1 MSVRVLLIE
10 DDPDLREGL
19 TAFLAEAGFD
29 VRPLRDALDLV
40 AEIDAFAPDVVVLD
54 LNLPGLDGF
63 SAALAVLER
72 RTLGIV
78 VLTGRTGREDRVR
91 GLSIGVDHYITK
103 PADPEELVLVIR
115 NLHRRLRADNAEADA
130 AADEWRFERD
140 LWRLTAPGGGVV
152 TLSRTDYHVL
162 APLIAHPG
170 TPVSRTDLLANR
182 EPGTA
187 IDDARGLDLIVFRL
201 RRKVER
207 ETGEQLPVLSVR
219 GVGYVFAGKAR
230 VR

>member
-1 MSVRVLLIE
+1 MLLIE
-10 DDPDLREGL
+10 DDLDLREGL
-19 TAFLAEAGFD
+19 GAFLSGSGFD
-29 VRPLRDALDLV
+29 VRALGDALDLG
-40 AEIDAFAPDVVVLD
+40 AELDAFAPDVVVLD

-63 SAALAVLER
+63 SAALAVRER

-78 VLTGRTGREDRVR
+78 VLTGRTAREDRVHS
-91 GLSIGVDHYITK
+91 LSIGVDHYITK

-115 NLHRRLRADNAEADA
+115 NLHRRLRADGAEPETSAE
-130 AADEWRFERD
+130 EWRFERS
-140 LWRLTAPGGGVV
+140 LWRLTAPGGGSV

-162 APLIAHPG
+162 APLIERPG

-182 EPGTA
+182 EPGTT

-207 ETGEQLPVLSVR
+207 ETGEQLPLLSVR
-219 GVGYVFAGKAR
+219 GIGYVFAGKAR